1 MVHLWLLCSQ
11 NFSELQMLYKS
22 GSWSDFLGIIN
33 SPLVIL
39 SKREVSIPV
48 SQPNFNLQNYSWP
61 SPNSLRLSDIFCE
74 NKHPWLLMCFIKPMD
89 VSVQFSRSVMS
100 DSLQPHEPQHTRLPC
115 ASPTPGTCSTQV
127 HWVSDTIQQSHPL
140 LSPFPPA
147 FNLPSMMV
155 FSNESVFCIRW
166 PKYWSFSFSIC
177 SSNKYSELI

>member
-74 NKHPWLLMCFIKPMD
+74 NKHPWLLMCFIKPTD

-115 ASPTPGTCSTQV
+115 PSPTPGACSNSYPLNQWC
-127 HWVSDTIQQSHPL
+127 HPTI
-140 LSPFPPA
+140 
-147 FNLPSMMV
+147 
-155 FSNESVFCIRW
+155 
-166 PKYWSFSFSIC
+166 
-177 SSNKYSELI
+177 